1 MENKYVKMD
10 VLPGLLSARALS
22 FVFDIDI
29 KKSSPVDLFEEDYA
43 NLIGL
48 SSVGT
53 VTLIKIFLLDCNQAG
68 ANFSLKP

>member
-1 MENKYVKMD
+1 VAETIS
-10 VLPGLLSARALS
+10 G
-22 FVFDIDI
+22 
-29 KKSSPVDLFEEDYA
+29 EDYA